1 MEIVKTLCTE
11 NPPFNSTDN
20 YSLSFKLKNELLDMT
35 SSYINIPIAID
46 ETYSASFSGSSNPVG
61 NVNIG
66 NNLFVNN
73 SSHVSSYFIR
83 NVNLTADGQTLCY
96 TNFINTLSA
105 NLSVYL
111 YNNAEARFQEYMA
124 SEEPTVN
131 EKLILANTKNHLYSS
146 LYREL
151 FNEGTTPSLINDAYI
166 RLPLKQ
172 ILGQYATEIRD
183 LTKYQEV
190 VMTLQLDDIGLASH
204 ANSDSYFPNNSVA
217 GSINAQTATIT
228 NTANLSVMG
237 YSAPIPGTGAGGTTF
252 TFTDNTIDASTFP
265 IKVGDTVNFSNGNN
279 SLVITAVNVTG
290 AGKLISLS
298 VGANLGGG
306 PNTIL
311 LSTVPTFGVFMV
323 ANATVSDINTKWL
336 NKNVSYILNST
347 LLATFPNDSS
357 IVSSTFQNNAN
368 VICILSQGR
377 SAGGALSPGYLAYNG
392 LALNYTGNTTV
403 NAGTNI
409 ATVSNFTNKTFSFW
423 VGQAVFITGTANVT
437 PLYAKISA
445 ISYSG
450 GKAQIQLNK
459 NLVVGG
465 GNVATLNLFSIHP
478 DALEVR
484 LPKKFELVQLKLN
497 SAFSK
502 MLQLSNKYQ
511 KWVYDGD
518 VVLPLAPFSSY
529 EKTFMID
536 PLTKMVVMCITKDGT
551 LNSTKDTLSKY
562 RILIDGMDTTNR
574 DIDLNDESMKN
585 ERLISGFNSFYED
598 LHCVQTKTTNNPFST
613 DDNSYTILQEVP
625 VDGKEHKLTV
635 ILRNGGALSTSS
647 NLRVYKLVL
656 AEIK

>member
-46 ETYSASFSGSSNPVG
+46 ETYNANFSGSSNPVG

-151 FNEGTTPSLINDAYI
+151 FNEGTTSSLINDAYI

-190 VMTLQLDDIGLASH
+190 IMTLQLDDIGLASH
-204 ANSDSYFPNNSVA
+204 ANSDSYYPDNATADKPNTRT
-217 GSINAQTATIT
+217 ICIQNAHTLTDMGFGDIDGQVTGT
-228 NTANLSVMG
+228 NTFTLTLTN
-237 YSAPIPGTGAGGTTF
+237 IPAV
-252 TFTDNTIDASTFP
+252 SFP
-265 IKVGDTVNFSNGNN
+265 IKVGESVTFTTSGAKT
-279 SLVITAVNVTG
+279 ITAVNANPQGIVVSLTAVG
-290 AGKLISLS
+290 LTNGGDTISQ
-298 VGANLGGG
+298 NF
-306 PNTIL
+306 
-311 LSTVPTFGVFMV
+311 VPTQAVITIQ
-323 ANATVSDINTKWL
+323 NAVKADIEAKWL
-336 NKNVSYILNST
+336 NQNISYIKST
-347 LLATFPNDSS
+347 QLLSVFPNDATTVVFTYQIGSDVTLLLS
-357 IVSSTFQNNAN
+357 EGANAN
-368 VICILSQGR
+368 IP
-377 SAGGALSPGYLAYNG
+377 GGNLAFNG
-392 LALNYTGNTTV
+392 LSLNYVGNTTV

-409 ATVSNFTNKTFSFW
+409 PTIGNFSAKTFSFW
-423 VGQAVFITGTANVT
+423 VGQAVYVAGSANVT
-437 PLYAKISA
+437 AMYAKISA

-625 VDGKEHKLTV
+625 VDGREHKLTV
-635 ILRNGGALSTSS
+635 ILRNGGSLSTSS

>member
-11 NPPFNSTDN
+11 NPPFNSSDN
-20 YSLSFKLKNELLDMT
+20 YSISFKLKNELLDMT
-35 SSYINIPIAID
+35 SSYINIPVAID
-46 ETYSASFSGSSNPVG
+46 ETYSAGFNGSSNPVG

-66 NNLFVNN
+66 NDLFNNN
-73 SSHVSSYFIR
+73 SSYVSSAFIR

-124 SEEPTVN
+124 TEEPTVN
-131 EKLILANTKNHLYSS
+131 EKLIRANTKNNLYSS
-146 LYREL
+146 LYRQL
-151 FNEGTTPSLINDAYI
+151 FNEGTASSLVNEPYI

-190 VMTLQLDDIGLASH
+190 IMTIQLDSLGLGAHS
-204 ANSDSYFPNNSVA
+204 NSDSYYPDNSTLNKPNTRTEVV
-217 GSINAQTATIT
+217 Q
-228 NTANLSVMG
+228 NTHTLQDMG
-237 YSAPIPGTGAGGTTF
+237 YAGPIGGIATLGTTL
-252 TFTDNTIDASTFP
+252 TFTDTDISASTFP
-265 IKVGDTVNFSNGNN
+265 IKVGDSVIFTVGGAKTITSVTVVNGFVTAIVASAGGVTNGGN
-279 SLVITAVNVTG
+279 SVAI
-290 AGKLISLS
+290 
-298 VGANLGGG
+298 
-306 PNTIL
+306 
-311 LSTVPTFGVFMV
+311 STVPTRGVLKV
-323 ANATVSDINTKWL
+323 QQATKAEIDSKWL
-336 NKNVSYILNST
+336 NKNISIIQYANG
-347 LLATFPNDSS
+347 LLTPFPNDA
-357 IVSSTFQNNAN
+357 STVTQTIQIGTDVVMVLDTGASVNIQQGNLAN
-368 VICILSQGR
+368 
-377 SAGGALSPGYLAYNG
+377 NG
-392 LALNYTGNTTV
+392 LSLNYTGNASIPAGNDLTTS
-403 NAGTNI
+403 G
-409 ATVSNFTNKTFSFW
+409 NFSKETFSFW
-423 VGQAVFITGTANVT
+423 VGQAVHITAQANVT
-437 PLYAKISA
+437 AVYAKITS
-445 ISYSG
+445 IQYSG
-450 GKAQIQLNK
+450 GKAVIKLNK
-459 NLVVGG
+459 QVVVGG
-465 GNVATLNLFSIHP
+465 GNVAVLNLFTIQA
-478 DALEVR
+478 DELEVR
-484 LPKKFELVQLKLN
+484 LTKKFELVQLKLN